1 MNDKYVVFKREE
13 WEDAMEP
20 YISAQRSR
28 GYPVPLPDEVDDGVV
43 MRRQDVFAAP
53 AFRIYANSIAAS
65 MVVAAKLVVPGLHL
79 TNERLSEIAAYFER
93 QAELSERED
102 RKVPD

>member
-13 WEDAMEP
+13 WEESMGTYA
-20 YISAQRSR
+20 SQQRSR
-28 GYPVPLPDEVDDGVV
+28 GYPVPLPDEIDDAVV

-53 AFRIYANSIAAS
+53 LFRIYANSIAAS
-65 MVVAAKLVVPGLHL
+65 MVVAAKLVAPGLHL
-79 TNERLSEIAAYFER
+79 KSEGLSKIAAYFQR
-93 QAELSERED
+93 QAELSEEED